1 MSRAHDVYD
10 ELTDIFSGDP
20 PTEEMPTAL
29 FTSAE
34 HVTRAEKTGP
44 MSRAPSFRSLSAS
57 ASATGHSLFPFSWD
71 GPAEETIP
79 VPATV
84 LASSQLPSDED
95 AADLKAFVREAASR
109 ELRHRRPRRRS

>member
-1 MSRAHDVYD
+1 MSRANDVYD

-29 FTSAE
+29 FTSAD
-34 HVTRAEKTGP
+34 KTGP
-44 MSRAPSFRSLSAS
+44 MSRAPSFCSLSAS
-57 ASATGHSLFPFSWD
+57 ESSRGHSLFPFSWD

-84 LASSQLPSDED
+84 LASSQLLPSDED

-109 ELRHRRPRRRS
+109 ELRHRRPRRKSS